1 MLQNLMH
8 LCQKKKDNQL
18 KISTNIIFK
27 SQKKKLE
34 YITISSPYCGESKT
48 LAYSVVIC
56 YEDYVPNAHKQF
68 DVLT

>member
-27 SQKKKLE
+27 SQKKKIGI
-34 YITISSPYCGESKT
+34 YYNIITLLWRIKDSS
-48 LAYSVVIC
+48 L
-56 YEDYVPNAHKQF
+56 
-68 DVLT
+68 